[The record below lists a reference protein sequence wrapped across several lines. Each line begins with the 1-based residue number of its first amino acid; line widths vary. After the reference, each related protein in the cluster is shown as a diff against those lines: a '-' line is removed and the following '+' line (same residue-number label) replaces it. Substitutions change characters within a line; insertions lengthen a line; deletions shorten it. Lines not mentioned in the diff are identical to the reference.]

1 VPSTDQAVLIEL
13 IDRYLSGEHSRQ
25 LVGAIEGIVI
35 QSFQDA
41 DWYDEVGTALAL
53 YSPTDHNAHYVEDD
67 ELEQILR
74 RVRSRL

>member
-1 VPSTDQAVLIEL
+1 VPATDQDVLIEL

-25 LVGAIEGIVI
+25 LVSEIEGIVI

-53 YSPTDHNAHYVEDD
+53 YSPGDHDAHYVDGA

-74 RVRSRL
+74 RLRSQL

>member
-25 LVGAIEGIVI
+25 LVGQIEGIVI

-53 YSPTDHNAHYVEDD
+53 YSPADQDPQYVDD
-67 ELEQILR
+67 GELELLLR
-74 RVRSRL
+74 RLRARL

>member
-1 VPSTDQAVLIEL
+1 VPAADQDVLIEL

-25 LVGAIEGIVI
+25 LVGEIEGIVI

-41 DWYDEVGTALAL
+41 DWYDQVGTALAL
-53 YSPTDHNAHYVEDD
+53 YSPADHDAHDV

-74 RVRSRL
+74 SCAPSSRGI